1 MGFRDNNQESL
12 ESVINKYN
20 RLCARYRDLE
30 QQSTEKQEKWKELE
44 REFKIAESLTRELC
58 ELILAKDP
66 NEMVLGE
73 EYSWGKLSTR
83 EIIQRSKTVFANYN
97 ESRTQLLRDVQQ
109 QSEQRRIEIENLK
122 IQIEQDA
129 HARERLAKLQ
139 SQRAE
144 EDAEAPSVR
153 YDAETGEVLDET
165 PSEEKTPSIEV
176 DNKALGRMPYHMQQA
191 AERGDVAL
199 VTFDDSEEETASEPA
214 KMSAPPITE
223 EDIGRGS
230 ASTGST
236 SQGKKKQKPKKNTP
250 PATEKLIVVEEA
262 KDVSEADIEQQADV
276 AARGEELLVRNSA
289 ASIIPSEKKT
299 TAVSE
304 RKKERTMTT
313 MQVDIAAIDKRIT
326 TRGWL
331 LIEIV
336 GSFGLCEGSDIIAK
350 AIELSQ
356 ERNPGSPA
364 TNSAFRYELMT
375 LSSAGCFFAD
385 NSVAHPMKSRFVVY
399 SLSDIG
405 NYLYTSHFGK
415 QPVVSE
421 RDVLIAQHDNLEH
434 GFGIKC
440 LKNIIENSG
449 AYHDISM
456 DRSENTVRLQD
467 GTFYIADIVA
477 KSKAKNGRSFTAYFE
492 YERGTHHQSDFSV
505 KLNKAIRVTK
515 FVDIVCPNA
524 TTVDV
529 VKGKVSKWI
538 ESRGGAKGLPNVRI
552 RITTLYRLDGKKN
565 INQDDNWQVVFNLKF
580 GDTPIE
586 R

>member
-1 MGFRDNNQESL
+1 MGFRDNNQESI

-97 ESRTQLLRDVQQ
+97 ESRTKLLRDVQQ

-129 HARERLAKLQ
+129 HARERLAELQ
-139 SQRAE
+139 SRRAE
-144 EDAEAPSVR
+144 ETSSLSFDS
-153 YDAETGEVLDET
+153 ETGEVLDE
-165 PSEEKTPSIEV
+165 PASEEKSPSIEV
-176 DNKALGRMPYHMQQA
+176 DDKALGRMPYHMQQA

-199 VTFDDSEEETASEPA
+199 VTYDDEEEVAAASA
-214 KMSAPPITE
+214 KTPPPPITD
-223 EDIGRGS
+223 EDINRGS
-230 ASTGST
+230 DTAASP
-236 SQGKKKQKPKKNTP
+236 QNARRNKRKKDDAP
-250 PATEKLIVVEEA
+250 PATDKIVVIEEA
-262 KDVSEADIEQQADV
+262 KDVSEADIEQQSNI
-276 AARGEELLVRNSA
+276 AARGEELRVQNSA

-299 TAVSE
+299 AAVNE
-304 RKKERTMTT
+304 RKKEHTMTM
-313 MQVDIAAIDKRIT
+313 MQVDVASIDKRIT

-331 LIEIV
+331 IIEVI
-336 GSFGLCEGSDIIAK
+336 GSTGLCEASDIIAK
-350 AIELSQ
+350 AIDLSQ
-356 ERNPGSPA
+356 ERDPLSPV
-364 TNSAFRYELMT
+364 TNNAFRYELMT
-375 LSSAGCFFAD
+375 LSSSGCVFAD
-385 NSVAHPMKSRFVVY
+385 NSVVHPTKSRFIVY

-415 QPVVSE
+415 QPVASE
-421 RDVLIAQHDNLEH
+421 RDVLVAQHDNLEH
-434 GFGIKC
+434 AFGIKC
-440 LKNIIENSG
+440 LKNILENSG
-449 AYHDISM
+449 AYHDVSM
-456 DRSENTVRLQD
+456 DRSGNTVRLQD

-477 KSKAKNGRSFTAYFE
+477 KSKAKTGRSFTAYFE

-515 FVDIVCPNA
+515 FVDIVCPNS

-538 ESRGGAKGLPNVRI
+538 ESRGGAKGLPHVRI
-552 RITTLYRLDGKKN
+552 RITTLYRLDGKTN

>member
-1 MGFRDNNQESL
+1 MGFRDNQESI

-109 QSEQRRIEIENLK
+109 QSEQRRLEIENLK

-129 HARERLAKLQ
+129 HARERLAQLQ

-144 EDAEAPSVR
+144 EVPALS
-153 YDAETGEVLDET
+153 YDSETGEVLDDA
-165 PSEEKTPSIEV
+165 SGEEKTPSIEV
-176 DNKALGRMPYHMQQA
+176 DDKALGRMPYHMQQA

-199 VTFDDSEEETASEPA
+199 VTFDDEEDTATTAEKLPP
-214 KMSAPPITE
+214 PPITE
-223 EDIGRGS
+223 EDIDRGKNT
-230 ASTGST
+230 STQNT
-236 SQGKKKQKPKKNTP
+236 RKTKPKKNNMP
-250 PATEKLIVVEEA
+250 SATDKVVVIEEA
-262 KDVSEADIEQQADV
+262 KDVSEADIEQQTDI
-276 AARGEELLVRNSA
+276 AARGKELRLQNSA

-299 TAVSE
+299 AAVNE

-313 MQVDIAAIDKRIT
+313 MQVDIASIDKRIT
-326 TRGWL
+326 PRGWL
-331 LIEIV
+331 IIEVV
-336 GSFGLCEGSDIIAK
+336 GSTGFCEATDIIEK
-350 AIELSQ
+350 AIELAQ
-356 ERNPGSPA
+356 ERDPLVSV
-364 TNSAFRYELMT
+364 TNNAFRYELMT
-375 LSSAGCFFAD
+375 LSASGCFIAD
-385 NSVAHPMKSRFVVY
+385 NSVAHPTKSRFVVY
-399 SLSDIG
+399 SLSEIG
-405 NYLYTSHFGK
+405 NYLYASHFGK

-434 GFGIKC
+434 AFGIKC
-440 LKNIIENSG
+440 LKNILENSG

-456 DRSENTVRLQD
+456 DRSGNTVRLQD

-515 FVDIVCPNA
+515 FVDIVCPNS
-524 TTVDV
+524 TTADV
-529 VKGKVSKWI
+529 VKEKVAKWI
-538 ESRGGAKGLPNVRI
+538 ESRGGAKGLSHVRV
-552 RITTLYRLDGKKN
+552 RITTLRRLDGKKN
-565 INQDDNWQVVFNLKF
+565 INQDDNWQVVFNLKY